1 MADASADDTT
11 GDNLAPH
18 GDSWYAGDDGA
29 ARRSAHGE
37 LHIGDFS
44 AAAGSGVDAGVT
56 ADIDGDPRPIPAGT
70 LPDLGADE
78 IRQHRVYLPLL
89 LKSHP

>member
-1 MADASADDTT
+1 M
-11 GDNLAPH
+11 
-18 GDSWYAGDDGA
+18 
-29 ARRSAHGE
+29 
-37 LHIGDFS
+37 
-44 AAAGSGVDAGVT
+44 T